1 MEEWLQYLRKA
12 ERNEKLSEEL
22 RSLSEEYLEWEITAL
37 FYSALHYANAFL
49 STQGLTAEYHRERFD
64 LLSSRTDLGNDY
76 DTLFQRSMNAR
87 YDLYEFTFQGVDN
100 LKTGPFRRVK
110 EGLLALLGSHPG

>member
-1 MEEWLQYLRKA
+1 MEEWRQYLRKA

-22 RSLSEEYLEWEITAL
+22 VSLTQRYLEWEVTTL

-64 LLSSRTDLGNDY
+64 LLSSRTNLGNDY

-87 YDLYEFTFQGVDN
+87 YELYEFTIQEVDR
-100 LKTGPFRRVK
+100 LKAGAFRRVK
-110 EGLLALLGSHPG
+110 ENILALLPS